1 MTELISLELAGL
13 PPTINHAHI
22 NAHGRRFRT
31 KACKDFQTLTTLL
44 LQRAY
49 GNKSPYSGPV
59 ALDIIFTARNK
70 RRWDIDNRVK
80 PLQDCLA
87 MAGIIEDDSQ
97 IDLLIVKRR
106 YGPKS
111 YTKLTLKNF

>member
-1 MTELISLELAGL
+1 MNIVTAYFEGL

-22 NAHGRRFRT
+22 SSHGRRFRSRE
-31 KACKDFQTLTTLL
+31 CRDFQEYAVDILR
-44 LQRAY
+44 QAFKWD
-49 GNKSPYSGPV
+49 NPYSDRV
-59 ALDIIFTARNK
+59 ALEIIFSSSNK